1 MPSRQKVYLIFY
13 LLGFTLAIVLGL
25 ITSFKGD
32 SHTPPAPYILE
43 LLVLPIGLILF
54 LIDMVI
60 TRPLNFKNLRVH
72 VFGLGVNA
80 ALVAGMIFY
89 A

>member
-1 MPSRQKVYLIFY
+1 MLARQKIYLVLY
-13 LLGFTLAIVLGL
+13 LLGFILAIVLGL

-43 LLVLPIGLILF
+43 LLILAIGLILF
-54 LIDMVI
+54 LIDMFI
-60 TRPLNFKNLRVH
+60 TRPLNFKNLRVY
-72 VFGLGVNA
+72 VLGLGVNA
-80 ALVAGMIFY
+80 ALVAVIVFN